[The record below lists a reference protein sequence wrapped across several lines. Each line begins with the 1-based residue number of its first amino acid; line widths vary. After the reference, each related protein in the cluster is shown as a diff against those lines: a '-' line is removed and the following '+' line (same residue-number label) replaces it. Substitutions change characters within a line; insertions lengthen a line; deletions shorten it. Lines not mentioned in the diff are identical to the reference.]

1 MGARFTIAGETLV
14 AGPDGN
20 VNVAPVHTVTS
31 RTFVS
36 MSTTVVASIVFAPAL
51 GAGTYTKTA
60 AVTFLPQQLNIKVG
74 DGDLKWTEN
83 DNFKYDLDRGILD
96 GVRLG
101 DDAPMDVDFN
111 FAFEHITT
119 GTNEP
124 ISPMDALK
132 AVGAAAEWVS
142 AASDKCEPF
151 AVDVIVTNSPNCNV
165 DFWEI
170 IEFPEFRSDKREA
183 SIKDANIA
191 ITGKCNATEPIITRP
206 YTA

>member
-1 MGARFTIAGETLV
+1 MTDIPV
-14 AGPDGN
+14 
-20 VNVAPVHTVTS
+20 VHTVTA
-31 RTFVS
+31 RTGLTPVTAITF
-36 MSTTVVASIVFAPAL
+36 TPAL
-51 GAGTYTKTA
+51 GAA
-60 AVTFLPQQLNIKVG
+60 ASSYADDNPIVFGSQYLSIKVG

-119 GTNEP
+119 GSGEP

-151 AVDVIVTNSPNCNV
+151 AVNVLVQNKPNCNA
-165 DFWEI
+165 DFWEF

-206 YTA
+206 YT